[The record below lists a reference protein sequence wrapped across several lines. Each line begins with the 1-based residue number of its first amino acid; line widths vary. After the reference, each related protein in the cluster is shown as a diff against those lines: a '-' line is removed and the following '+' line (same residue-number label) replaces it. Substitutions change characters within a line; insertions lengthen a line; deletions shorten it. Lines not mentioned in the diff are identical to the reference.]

1 MDLLRSLLIILHL
14 LSWAFV
20 FGASFA
26 GMKQRAMPKGLTH
39 GAASAL
45 LTGVLLVGVIE
56 MGDLYDLNHMKIGIK
71 LVLAILVT
79 VFAFIGARKE
89 KAARAHAGAGSPDRA
104 DGYAG
109 DTAPPAPVV
118 HPSAAM
124 AHLTFGAA
132 VIAVAVA
139 VFI

>member
-71 LVLAILVT
+71 LSVAAVVTGLA
-79 VFAFIGARKE
+79 FWGARKE
-89 KAARAHAGAGSPDRA
+89 TLKPSFFGILAGL
-104 DGYAG
+104 
-109 DTAPPAPVV
+109 VV
-118 HPSAAM
+118 VNVA
-124 AHLTFGAA
+124 LA
-132 VIAVAVA
+132 VLL
-139 VFI
+139 